1 LISGTETLTVVKVE
15 GRALIDEK
23 VGIGTDN
30 PLTKL
35 HVNQTTQFDITS
47 ATDTAGI
54 FVRGGD
60 TAGQNNY
67 GGAITLGKIGSTRPG
82 GSIAAVQTTADSDQM
97 GIAFFTHGQANS
109 NNNVTERLRIT
120 SSGNVI
126 IGGTTPATVGQTQLT
141 LRSNS
146 QVGLALLCGAIQNS
160 SIYMGGLN
168 DGYSPGDS
176 GYSDGKIMYDNNN
189 NHMQFDTAGT
199 ERLRITSSGNVSIN
213 NDSGKFTA
221 GTSDDLQIYHDGS
234 NSYID
239 DNGTGD
245 LQFRTINGSAINL
258 IGGSEYLA
266 RFIKDGAVELYH
278 NNTKRLE
285 TTSAG
290 IGVTGSINSTSNIIA
305 GAHSGG
311 VALTI
316 NDGYGNANVT
326 FNHRA
331 GSPDIV
337 GNSLRIETN
346 VDATSNPTMTF
357 EGGVATQAGASLSLS
372 KLLRLRL
379 TEGADFPGH
388 VTTDAG
394 NFIIGSD
401 AYGITWDDSGD
412 DAARVYADR
421 ANNSFNIDLNSANSS
436 DINTFKIR
444 SYFSM
449 LADFEDMLSLDI
461 NSSALTV
468 TKVIAQE
475 IERSGSITID
485 ANGSGADVRLEGAD
499 HVILEA
505 GKEEDGSI
513 YFRGNSGGDSYR
525 FAKSGQTAIEGFLNF
540 QSLTTDRTFT
550 FPNASGTIALTS
562 DISSIANADTVDNLH
577 ATSFLRSDA
586 GDTYDGTVSGR
597 FIRFA
602 SVAGRTA
609 NTTSGNQFP
618 LEVFQG
624 TVNAD
629 AAMTFHIGSDHARYF
644 GLDGTTNDLFT
655 GGWSAGATKYKIW
668 HAGNHGDGSDLD
680 ADKLDGIQGASFLRS
695 DANDTATGTL
705 TFNGD
710 VNIRSV
716 LDFADGD
723 VLRMGSS
730 DDWSIYFNSNNW
742 TYINQKG
749 NGIIFQDNNTNIMRL
764 QDEGVFRPENNN
776 GGAIGSTTRRWNVGY
791 FRYLRGQGEDTPG
804 SGNTTTGFA
813 LNNGGVVYISR
824 ASDIPLRLNRNST
837 GTILEFRKSNVQHG
851 RVILN
856 SSSAPGVS
864 YSTNSDYRL
873 KENVVVLDNAIN
885 RVKQLLPKRFN
896 FIGNTHTVDGFLAHE
911 AQTVVPEA
919 VDGTKDEMENIG
931 TLTEWDGTVLKT
943 DIPEPSADEM
953 TWEEMNTDENGNQ
966 TTETRTRTWT
976 QTGNQPAYQGI
987 DQAKLVPLVTAALQE
1002 AIAKIEVLETQN
1014 ANLLSRIEALE

>member
-1 LISGTETLTVVKVE
+1 
-15 GRALIDEK
+15 
-23 VGIGTDN
+23 
-30 PLTKL
+30 
-35 HVNQTTQFDITS
+35 
-47 ATDTAGI
+47 
-54 FVRGGD
+54 
-60 TAGQNNY
+60 
-67 GGAITLGKIGSTRPG
+67 
-82 GSIAAVQTTADSDQM
+82 M
-97 GIAFFTHGQANS
+97 
-109 NNNVTERLRIT
+109 
-120 SSGNVI
+120 
-126 IGGTTPATVGQTQLT
+126 
-141 LRSNS
+141 
-146 QVGLALLCGAIQNS
+146 
-160 SIYMGGLN
+160 
-168 DGYSPGDS
+168 
-176 GYSDGKIMYDNNN
+176 
-189 NHMQFDTAGT
+189 
-199 ERLRITSSGNVSIN
+199 
-213 NDSGKFTA
+213 
-221 GTSDDLQIYHDGS
+221 
-234 NSYID
+234 
-239 DNGTGD
+239 
-245 LQFRTINGSAINL
+245 QFRTINGSGINL
-258 IGGSEYLA
+258 IGGSDYLA

-278 NNTKRLE
+278 DNSKKLE
-285 TTSAG
+285 TTSSG
-290 IGVTGSINSTSNIIA
+290 IDVTGNINGTGTISNA
-305 GAHSGG
+305 GAIVAGASSGG
-311 VALTI
+311 VALTV

-326 FNHRA
+326 FNHRS
-331 GSPDIV
+331 GSPDQV

-346 VDATSNPTMTF
+346 VDSTLGNPTMTF
-357 EGGVATQAGASLSLS
+357 EGAVASSAGGSLSLS
-372 KLLRLRL
+372 QLLRLRL

-401 AYGITWDDSGD
+401 AYGITWDDSGNN
-412 DAARVYADR
+412 AARVYADR

-436 DINTFKIR
+436 DITTFRIR
-444 SYFSM
+444 TYNSMGQSYGDV
-449 LADFEDMLSLDI
+449 LTYDTTFEKLSI
-461 NSSALTV
+461 S
-468 TKVIAQE
+468 E
-475 IERSGSITID
+475 IEHNGQITID
-485 ANGSGADVRLEGAD
+485 ANGGGADIRLEASDDIILNAGENAPDNGA
-499 HVILEA
+499 
-505 GKEEDGSI
+505 I
-513 YFRGNSGGDSYR
+513 YFRGKNGADSYR
-525 FAKSGQTAIEGFLNF
+525 FSKSGQTAIEGFLSF
-540 QSLTTDRTFT
+540 ESLTTDRTFT
-550 FPNASGTIALTS
+550 FPDAGGTIALTS
-562 DISSIANADTVDNLH
+562 DISSNTNADTVDNLH
-577 ATSFLRSDA
+577 AASFLRSDA
-586 GDTYDGTVSGR
+586 DDTSTGVLTLQPSADRTIILNRNIASPSNYYNDLQMEVRATSGTAGIGLHRSGYSHCGIYHDASNVVKFDFNNGAVTLNHNAGTLWGSGNDGSGSGLDADTVDGIQGASLLRSDASDTYEGQTSGR
-597 FIRFA
+597 VMRFRC
-602 SVAGRTA
+602 VDGRNAGSSTG
-609 NTTSGNQFP
+609 SLFP
-618 LEVFQG
+618 LEVFQNSN
-624 TVNAD
+624 TTNSD
-629 AAMTFHIGSDHARYF
+629 AAMTFHIGGRYATYF
-644 GLDGTTNDLFT
+644 GLDRETNDLFT
-655 GGWSAGATKYKIW
+655 GGWSDGSTKNRIW
-668 HAGNHGDGSDLD
+668 HAGNDGSGSGLD
-680 ADKLDGIQGASFLRS
+680 ADTVDGIQGASFLRS
-695 DANDTATGTL
+695 DANDTATGTI
-705 TFNGD
+705 TFNAD
-710 VNIRSV
+710 VNIRTA

-791 FRYLRGQGEDTPG
+791 FRYLRGQSEDTPG

-813 LNNGGVVYISR
+813 MDNGGVMYISR